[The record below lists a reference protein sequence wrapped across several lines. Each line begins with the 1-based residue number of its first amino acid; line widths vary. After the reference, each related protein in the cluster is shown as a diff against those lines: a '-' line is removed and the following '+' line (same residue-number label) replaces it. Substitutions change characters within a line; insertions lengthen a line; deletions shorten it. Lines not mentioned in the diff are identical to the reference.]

1 MPQHI
6 ASLALIVRDYDEA
19 VAYFRDKLGFA
30 VVEDRAGIGGK
41 RWVVIAPSA
50 GSQTHIRLAQA
61 TTPDQL
67 TRVGDQ
73 TGGRVFLFLNT
84 DDIKRDYAAWTAR
97 GVTFL
102 ESPREEQ
109 FGWGAIFTD
118 LYGNKW
124 ELVQRKG

>member
-1 MPQHI
+1 MPLHL
-6 ASLALIVRDYDEA
+6 SSVALLVRDFDEA
-19 VAYFRDKLGFA
+19 IAYYQGKLGFA

-50 GSQTHIRLAQA
+50 DSPTRIRLAQA
-61 TTPDQL
+61 TTPEQIERL
-67 TRVGDQ
+67 GNQ
-73 TGGRVFLFLNT
+73 TGGRVFLFLDT
-84 DDIKRDYAAWTAR
+84 DDIKRDHAAWTAR
-97 GVTFL
+97 GVNFL
-102 ESPREEQ
+102 ESPREES